1 MVVSH
6 LPVIDRQYADGEWCM
21 WIARIADQ
29 ENDVIGALSVEIL
42 LCLHVLALEVFAH
55 QEIIDDRNV
64 KQVLSLRPVRRS
76 VVETQA
82 ALVAILL
89 H

>member
-1 MVVSH
+1 
-6 LPVIDRQYADGEWCM
+6 M

-64 KQVLSLRPVRRS
+64 KQVLS
-76 VVETQA
+76 
-82 ALVAILL
+82 
-89 H
+89 